1 MKLNFK
7 AILFAAIAAFMSAS
21 CVEGTLDL
29 RRPGLENVD
38 ATKVEL
44 TTLVSSDAARV
55 RPFYVYELTLSSED
69 ESVVL
74 DAKFVSDGQPLH
86 AAVYS
91 PAAYAD
97 AHRNTYV
104 TGEDG
109 TTLTVNGVVCQVVS
123 GDIKVTA
130 EAGAYTVSGIVEV
143 SVPATGEDAVPTTA
157 YYDLTWGA
165 EPVTVKFKELP
176 TLTTL
181 TKVLT
186 ATSNVA
192 NGTNTVTVQLSTDG
206 WSQETDMTTWVTTYT
221 GTGAYLAVDFYS
233 EDGYLAA
240 GTYKAGADPANPQP
254 GEFVVGYDTTVDWG
268 WGPMEMKDWGTCW
281 WTVDNAAPV
290 AEKILSGEIY
300 VAYDKKSKAYTID
313 IDNGTQYAKFVGEI
327 PALTKPESTG
337 GNNDEVLNADI
348 VIEKSGLKL
357 IKADDTAANTTS
369 DGAALS
375 GVTLW
380 YVALQDETGNNAAIF
395 DLVTEEGSES
405 LAGEYKVTSYPDEVG
420 EAGNGFDINMPEWG
434 FVMSGGTIL
443 YDNGNTYVIDAE
455 TSTVTVEEKDG
466 AYKIVVKG
474 TTTSTDMTT
483 YESVT
488 KTIAARYIV
497 GDWKND
503 GGNGGDFEGTELTQ
517 FFSLTDYSANG
528 LALIGIELGTEGI
541 TATEMD
547 YFGYKYMQLGGTG
560 NHLKVEFYSADGTL
574 APGTYVPCATE
585 GSPGEGEFNYGYDY
599 VSDWG
604 TSVYGSCW
612 STYESDQV
620 TAQEKISDGTITVEE
635 DGGVYTITIE
645 SSTAT
650 ARYVGKLSAE

>member
-7 AILFAAIAAFMSAS
+7 AILFAAMAAFMSAS
-21 CVEGTLDL
+21 CVEGTLEL
-29 RRPGLENVD
+29 RRPGLEDVD

-55 RPFYVYELTLSSED
+55 RPFYVYELTLSSAD
-69 ESVVL
+69 QSVVL

-91 PAAYAD
+91 PAAFAE
-97 AHRNTYV
+97 AHKNTYV
-104 TGEDG
+104 TGADG
-109 TTLTVNGVVCQVVS
+109 TTLTVNGTVCQVVN
-123 GDIKVTA
+123 GNIKVTA
-130 EAGAYTVSGIVEV
+130 ESGAYTVSGVVEV
-143 SVPATGEDAVPTTA
+143 TVPETNESA

-165 EPVTVKFKELP
+165 EPVAVKFKALP

-181 TKVLT
+181 TKVLN

-206 WSQETDMTTWVTTYT
+206 WSQEMDMETWQTTYT

-240 GTYKAGADPANPQP
+240 GTYRAGADPANPQP

-290 AEKILSGEIY
+290 AQKILSGEIY
-300 VAYDKKSKAYTID
+300 VAFNSKTKEYTVD
-313 IDNGTQYAKFVGEI
+313 IDNGYQYAKFVGEI
-327 PALTKPESTG
+327 PALTKVEKPGG
-337 GNNDEVLNADI
+337 GNEDEVLNADI
-348 VIEKSGLKL
+348 VIEKSGLTL
-357 IKADDTAANTTS
+357 IKEDDTAANTS
-369 DGAALS
+369 ADGAPLS

-380 YVALQDETGNNAAIF
+380 YVALQDATGSNAAIF
-395 DLVTEEGSES
+395 DLVTEQGSES

-420 EAGNGFDINMPEWG
+420 EAGNGFDLNFPEWG
-434 FVMSGGTIL
+434 LVMSGGTIL

-455 TSTVTVEEKDG
+455 TSTVTVHEKDG

-474 TTTSTDMTT
+474 TTTTTDMTT

-503 GGNGGDFEGTELTQ
+503 GGGNGGEFEGTELTQ
-517 FFSLTDYSANG
+517 FFSFTDYSANG
-528 LALIGIELGTEGI
+528 LAMIGLELGSDGLTV
-541 TATEMD
+541 TQQEMW
-547 YFGYKYMQLGGTG
+547 GYVFNTIGGTG
-560 NHLKVEFYSADGTL
+560 SHLKVEFYSADGTL

-612 STYESDQV
+612 SIYESDQV
-620 TAQEKISDGTITVEE
+620 TAQEKITDGTITVEE
-635 DGGVYTITIE
+635 DGGVYTITLE